1 MRYSKTLTNVR
12 NIIFV
17 ILLHTNVVL
26 VALYNKV
33 RKLILLSITI
43 TSYAKNKVFTR
54 FTQSQLDSIRI
65 TFLVNDVIH
74 ILVKYLVNCKESM

>member
-12 NIIFV
+12 NVIFV

-33 RKLILLSITI
+33 RKLILLSIM
-43 TSYAKNKVFTR
+43 SYAKNKVFTR
-54 FTQSQLDSIRI
+54 FTNSQLDSIRI
-65 TFLVNDVIH
+65 IYFSGERRYP
-74 ILVKYLVNCKESM
+74 YLGQVSCKL

>member
-1 MRYSKTLTNVR
+1 MRYSKTFTNVR

-33 RKLILLSITI
+33 RKLILLSIT
-43 TSYAKNKVFTR
+43 SYAKNKVFTR
-54 FTQSQLDSIRI
+54 FTQSQLDSTRI
-65 TFLVNDVIH
+65 IFLVNDVIH
-74 ILVKYLVNCKESM
+74 ILVKYLVNCKEYM

>member
-1 MRYSKTLTNVR
+1 MRCSKTLTNVR

-33 RKLILLSITI
+33 RKLILLSIT
-43 TSYAKNKVFTR
+43 SYAKNKVFTR
-54 FTQSQLDSIRI
+54 FTKSQLDSIRI

>member
-12 NIIFV
+12 NVIFV

-33 RKLILLSITI
+33 RKLILLSIM
-43 TSYAKNKVFTR
+43 SYAKNKVFTR
-54 FTQSQLDSIRI
+54 FTKSQLDSIRI